1 MSGRD
6 HRHTALILILL
17 AIGTA
22 VRFAFLGAESL
33 WEDEIGSLIIARMPI
48 GDILRMHQT
57 TIEFHP
63 PLYFAAL
70 HYWVSLFGETEFAVR
85 SMSAV
90 FSTCSLYLMYAVGR
104 DLFGREAGLTAMG
117 LLAFSTFHVRF
128 AQEARNYALT
138 VLLGL
143 ASFHY
148 LIRCMKN
155 FSFPSGAGYAVST
168 AALLYTNNL
177 GLLIPFAQNLLVF
190 SGGAF
195 TEPREKRRWLLSQFA
210 ILVLFAPWLPIFVS
224 QLVSAQKGFWISP
237 PDIQTLLDTLLEY
250 GGGLTSCHASRD
262 YDISASIV
270 TTFLLLIS
278 GLVSMFD
285 VSHTSA
291 PDAGPTEGW
300 ILRRFHAPAMTMTFL
315 WLAIPLLV
323 PYFLSF
329 VGQPV
334 FITRVTILSSIALY
348 ILAARG
354 VAVIPSMRVK
364 HLLLGAFTLLMVL
377 SLKEYYLSPDKD
389 QWREA
394 AAIVADDAQPD
405 DTIVVA
411 SARCKESFGYYF
423 RQAMQRILP
432 FPVSS
437 PEINDKTV
445 SELMPQLEHSGRI
458 WLLLSYHTFGD
469 ANLLLAKLAGRYRLL
484 RHREVFGIQLY
495 LLGRT

>member
-1 MSGRD
+1 MSGTD
-6 HRHTALILILL
+6 NRHTAFFLILL
-17 AIGTA
+17 AVGIA

-70 HYWVSLFGETEFAVR
+70 HFWIALFGETEIAIR

-90 FSTCSLYLMYAVGR
+90 FSVCSLYFAYAIGR
-104 DLFGREAGLTAMG
+104 DSFGRETGLIAMG
-117 LLAFSTFHVRF
+117 LLALSTFHVRF
-128 AQEARNYALT
+128 AQEARNYALM

-143 ASFHY
+143 VSFQY
-148 LIRCMKN
+148 FLRCMKN
-155 FSFPSGAGYAVST
+155 FTFSSGAGYAVST

-177 GLLIPFAQNLLVF
+177 GLLIPCAQNLLF
-190 SGGAF
+190 LSGSVF
-195 TEPREKRRWLLSQFA
+195 TEPREKRRWLISQCA
-210 ILVLFAPWLPIFVS
+210 VLLLFAPWLPIFIS
-224 QLVSAQKGFWISP
+224 QLVSTQKSFWISP
-237 PDIQTLLDTLLEY
+237 PDVQTLLDTLLEY

-262 YDISASIV
+262 YDISAGIV
-270 TTFLLLIS
+270 TTFLLLMS
-278 GLVSMFD
+278 GLISTVDISRNPA
-285 VSHTSA
+285 TEPASA
-291 PDAGPTEGW
+291 DTW
-300 ILRRFHAPAMTMTFL
+300 ILRRVRSPTMNLLLL
-315 WLAIPLLV
+315 WLAVPLLV
-323 PYFLSF
+323 PYILSF
-329 VGQPV
+329 AGQPV

-354 VAVIPSMRVK
+354 VSVIPSIRLK
-364 HLLLGAFTLLMVL
+364 FLLIGAFTFFMIL
-377 SLKEYYLSPDKD
+377 SLQEYYLSPDKD

-394 AAIVADDAQPD
+394 AAIVAGDARPD

-411 SARCKESFGYYF
+411 SARCKQSFDYYF
-423 RQAMQRILP
+423 RRTTQRVLP

-437 PEINDKTV
+437 SEINEKTV

-469 ANLLLAKLAGRYRLL
+469 ANLLLTKLAGTCRLL

-495 LLGRT
+495 LLERP